1 MWTILLFCNTW
12 PFPCFQHVPSRF
24 KSCSNVN
31 STPHVFF
38 YLSMQIVF
46 FCCFFFV
53 NYSKKSISDSTLF
66 YKLIYKSLFK
76 WILLFSYCL
85 SWNVSLYVVTLV
97 PFIGTFC
104 FGMRDSFL
112 FIFFSNGWR
121 SFWYHFTFFRW
132 YIVRGKGSM
141 AVMKALFC
149 VCVLFIWVA

>member
-76 WILLFSYCL
+76 RILLFSFCL
-85 SWNVSLYVVTLV
+85 SWNVSLWFLLLV
-97 PFIGTFC
+97 PFVSEWGIL
-104 FGMRDSFL
+104 FL
-112 FIFFSNGWR
+112 FIFLSNGWR

>member
-31 STPHVFF
+31 LTPHVFF

-46 FCCFFFV
+46 FFVFFFV

-76 WILLFSYCL
+76 RILLFSFCL
-85 SWNVSLYVVTLV
+85 SWNVSLYVVTLF

-104 FGMRDSFL
+104 FGMRDSFSFYISFEWLEKFLISFHL
-112 FIFFSNGWR
+112 F
-121 SFWYHFTFFRW
+121 
-132 YIVRGKGSM
+132 
-141 AVMKALFC
+141 
-149 VCVLFIWVA
+149 